1 MTEAIYTAVA
11 ELSAAGDLARPGSV
25 TLVRH
30 GEPDI
35 SRRVRLSAREY
46 AVWWARYE
54 TRGLLPGQTPPDGLL
69 ASARAAGVM
78 ISSIRP
84 RAIETAGAVCGG
96 RAYAQDP
103 LFVEAPLP
111 PPRWPDWIRLRP
123 RTWGFLARFWWWF
136 FNHHEGQ
143 ETRAQAERRA
153 DEAAA
158 MLVDLA
164 RDGQDVLLVAHGFFN
179 GMIGEALR
187 RQGWRCTQDQGFHY
201 WKARRF
207 ERP

>member
-1 MTEAIYTAVA
+1 MTEAITTAVA
-11 ELSAAGDLARPGSV
+11 GPSADAARMGRV

-35 SRRVRLSAREY
+35 CRQVRLSAREY
-46 AVWWARYE
+46 VDWWARYE
-54 TRGLLPGQTPPDGLL
+54 TRGLLPGQTPPDGLV
-69 ASARAAGVM
+69 ATARGAGVM

-84 RAIETAGAVCGG
+84 RAIETAGAVCDG
-96 RAYAQDP
+96 RAYARDP

-111 PPRWPDWIRLRP
+111 PPRWPGWIRLSP
-123 RTWGFLARFWWWF
+123 RAWGFISRVWWWF

-143 ETRAQAERRA
+143 ETRAQAEQRA
-153 DEAAA
+153 DQAAA
-158 MLVDLA
+158 VLIDLA

-187 RQGWRCTQDQGFHY
+187 RRGWRCTQDQGFYY

-207 ERP
+207 ERS

>member
-1 MTEAIYTAVA
+1 MTEAMSTAMA
-11 ELSAAGDLARPGSV
+11 EPSATGARTGSV

-35 SRRVRLSAREY
+35 RRKVRLSARQY
-46 AVWWARYE
+46 GDWWAHYE
-54 TRGLLPGQTPPDGLL
+54 TRGLLPGQTPPDGLV
-69 ASARAAGVM
+69 AAARVAGVM

-96 RAYAQDP
+96 RDYARDP

-111 PPRWPDWIRLRP
+111 PLPWPGWIRLSP
-123 RTWGFLARFWWWF
+123 RVWGFISRFWWWF
-136 FNHHEGQ
+136 FDHHEGQ
-143 ETRAQAERRA
+143 ETRAEAEKRA
-153 DEAAA
+153 EQAAA
-158 MLVDLA
+158 MLVDFA
-164 RDGQDVLLVAHGFFN
+164 GEGQDVLLVAHGFFN

>member
-1 MTEAIYTAVA
+1 MTEAISTAVA
-11 ELSAAGDLARPGSV
+11 EPPAGCARMGRV

-35 SRRVRLSAREY
+35 CRKVRLSAREY
-46 AVWWARYE
+46 ADWWARYE
-54 TRGLLPGQTPPDGLL
+54 TRGLLPGQTPPDCLL
-69 ASARAAGVM
+69 DAARTAGVM

-84 RAIETAGAVCGG
+84 RAVETAGAVCDG
-96 RAYAQDP
+96 RAYARDP

-111 PPRWPDWIRLRP
+111 PPRWPGWIRLSP
-123 RTWGFLARFWWWF
+123 RAWGFISRVWWWF
-136 FNHHEGQ
+136 LDHHEGQ

-153 DEAAA
+153 DQAAA

-164 RDGQDVLLVAHGFFN
+164 GQGHDVLLVAHGFFN

-187 RQGWRCTQDQGFHY
+187 RQGWRCTLDQGFQY
-201 WKARRF
+201 WCARRF

>member
-1 MTEAIYTAVA
+1 MTEAITTAVA
-11 ELSAAGDLARPGSV
+11 GPSTDAARMGRV

-35 SRRVRLSAREY
+35 CRQVRLSAREY
-46 AVWWARYE
+46 VDWWARYE
-54 TRGLLPGQTPPDGLL
+54 TRGLLPGQTPPDCLV
-69 ASARAAGVM
+69 ATARGAGVM

-84 RAIETAGAVCGG
+84 RAIETAGAVCDG
-96 RAYAQDP
+96 RAYARDP

-111 PPRWPDWIRLRP
+111 PPRWPGWIRLSP
-123 RTWGFLARFWWWF
+123 RAWGFISRVWWWF

-143 ETRAQAERRA
+143 ETRAQAEQRA
-153 DEAAA
+153 DQAAA
-158 MLVDLA
+158 VLIELA

-187 RQGWRCTQDQGFHY
+187 RQGWRCTQDQGFYY

-207 ERP
+207 ERS

>member
-1 MTEAIYTAVA
+1 MTDTMSIAVVEAVA
-11 ELSAAGDLARPGSV
+11 AGARMGSV

-35 SRRVRLSAREY
+35 SRKVRLSAAEY
-46 AVWWARYE
+46 ADWWARYE
-54 TRGLLPGQTPPDGLL
+54 TRGLLPGQMPPDGLL

-84 RAIETAGAVCGG
+84 RAIETAGAVCEG
-96 RAYAQDP
+96 RAYARDP

-111 PPRWPDWIRLRP
+111 PPRWPGWIRLSP
-123 RTWGFLARFWWWF
+123 RAWGFIARVWWWF

-143 ETRAQAERRA
+143 ETRAQAEHRA
-153 DEAAA
+153 EQAAA
-158 MLVDLA
+158 MLIDFA
-164 RDGQDVLLVAHGFFN
+164 REGQDVLLVAHGFFN

-187 RQGWRCTQDQGFHY
+187 REGWRCTLDQGFGY